1 MSWWKPT
8 ERERWARP
16 VGVARTGR
24 FVGLPAIDSRGREL
38 YETAL
43 PRGVRVPRFTPERPP
58 ANFWM
63 PPHELQR
70 HIFVPGQIILGK
82 FAESFLG
89 HLDDRPMI
97 TIAGA
102 RAGKTST
109 VLEPNLYL
117 YPGSMLVLDPKGELA
132 RTAPLRRALGHQVYA
147 LDPFGASDEP
157 GACFNALGEIDLDS
171 WTALDDVKA
180 ITHALIVDSGDARS
194 QHWNDSARA
203 LLLGI
208 TLLTLTLP
216 EPERNLVTVR
226 ELLSLTYPRLLHAVK
241 AAVRAARTRKL
252 DEAYFDENRIAVQ
265 TLLRTM
271 SRQGRRFGGIL
282 AAIGNRFLGTPQ
294 TERGSIFSTAAAQT
308 DFLDS
313 LPLRHISTRSDFQL
327 SALRADRPTTIYL
340 SLPVG
345 RMESHYRWLRLVVQL
360 ACIRLEKM
368 GTYPRGR
375 APILFMME
383 EFATLGHME
392 IMERAAA
399 YFPGFGVK
407 LWVVL
412 QDKKQLERYYPNSTE
427 TFLGNAGLI
436 QCFANGDQPT
446 LEYVSRRLERLIEPF
461 ELRTAFSRARFTQLL
476 MMEGEPPAAAVR
488 LEHKDVAVIRERLAR
503 RVAAH
508 LQQTPLALPALR
520 ALPRS

>member
-8 ERERWARP
+8 ERERWAAP
-16 VGVARTGR
+16 VAVSRTQD
-24 FVGLPAIDSRGREL
+24 FLGLPAIETREREL

-43 PRGVRVPRFTPERPP
+43 PRGVRVPRFVPDRPP
-58 ANFWM
+58 MNFWM
-63 PPHELQR
+63 PPHELLR
-70 HIFVPGQIILGK
+70 HAYAPGQIILGK
-82 FAESFLG
+82 FGGQFLG

-132 RTAPLRRALGHQVYA
+132 RTAPLRRALGHRVYA
-147 LDPFGASDEP
+147 LDPFAQSGEPSAS
-157 GACFNALGEIDLDS
+157 FNALSELDPDS
-171 WTALDDVKA
+171 WTVVDDVKA
-180 ITHALIVDSGDARS
+180 ITHALVVDSGDARS

-216 EPERNLVTVR
+216 ESERNLVTVR

-241 AAVRAARTRKL
+241 AAMRAARERKL
-252 DEAYFDENRIAVQ
+252 DEAYFDENRLAVQ
-265 TLLRTM
+265 TLLRAM
-271 SRQGRRFGGIL
+271 SQHGRRFGGIL

-313 LPLRHISTRSDFQL
+313 LPLRHISTRSDFRL
-327 SALRADRPTTIYL
+327 GDLRGGRPTTIYL

-360 ACIRLEKM
+360 ACTVLERM
-368 GTYPRGR
+368 GTYPRDR

-412 QDKKQLERYYPNSTE
+412 QDKKQLDRYYPDSTE

-446 LEYVSRRLERLIEPF
+446 LEYVARRLERLIEPF
-461 ELRTAFSRARFTQLL
+461 ELRTAFSRGRFTQLL

-488 LEHKDVAVIRERLAR
+488 LEHKDVALIRERLAR
-503 RVAAH
+503 RAAN
-508 LQQTPLALPALR
+508 LQPPPLALPSRHAAR
-520 ALPRS
+520 PRP

>member
-1 MSWWKPT
+1 MVT
-8 ERERWARP
+8 
-16 VGVARTGR
+16 V
-24 FVGLPAIDSRGREL
+24 
-38 YETAL
+38 
-43 PRGVRVPRFTPERPP
+43 
-58 ANFWM
+58 
-63 PPHELQR
+63 
-70 HIFVPGQIILGK
+70 
-82 FAESFLG
+82 
-89 HLDDRPMI
+89 
-97 TIAGA
+97 AGA

-109 VLEPNLYL
+109 VLEPNLYV

-132 RTAPLRRALGHQVYA
+132 RTAALRRVLGHRVYA
-147 LDPFGASDEP
+147 LDPFGQSGEPSAS
-157 GACFNALGEIDLDS
+157 FNALAELDPES
-171 WTALDDVKA
+171 WTVADDVA
-180 ITHALIVDSGDARS
+180 SITQALIVDEGDGRAK
-194 QHWNDSARA
+194 HWNDSARA

-208 TLLTLTLP
+208 ALLTLTLP
-216 EPERNLVTVR
+216 ASERNLISVR
-226 ELLSLTYPRLLHAVK
+226 ELLSLTHPRLLLAVK
-241 AAVRAARTRKL
+241 AAMKAARERKL

-271 SRQGRRFGGIL
+271 SAQGRRFGGIL

-313 LPLRHISTRSDFQL
+313 LPLRHISTRSDFRL
-327 SALRADRPTTIYL
+327 GELRGDTPTTIYL

-360 ACIRLEKM
+360 ACTVLEKM
-368 GTYPRGR
+368 GTYPRDR
-375 APILFMME
+375 TPILFMME

-407 LWVVL
+407 LWAVL
-412 QDKKQLERYYPNSTE
+412 QDKKQLDRYYPNSAD

-446 LEYVSRRLERLIEPF
+446 LEYVARRLENLIEPF
-461 ELRTAFSRARFTQLL
+461 ELRTAFARQRFTQLL

-488 LEHKDVAVIRERLAR
+488 LEHKDVAMIRERLAR
-503 RVAAH
+503 RAAAAA
-508 LQQTPLALPALR
+508 QTPLALPAR
-520 ALPRS
+520 RVLPRP